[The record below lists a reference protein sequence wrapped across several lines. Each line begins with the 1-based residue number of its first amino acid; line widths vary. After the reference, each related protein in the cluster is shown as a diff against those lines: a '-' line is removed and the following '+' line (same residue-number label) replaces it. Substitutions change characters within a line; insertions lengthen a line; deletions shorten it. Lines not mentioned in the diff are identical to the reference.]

1 MCLRSG
7 FFVGENSHFMKF
19 PRILSLLNPRNT
31 PRIRILPRILDEPRI
46 SSASTGCGEWLVKT

>member
-1 MCLRSG
+1 
-7 FFVGENSHFMKF
+7 MKF
-19 PRILSLLNPRNT
+19 PRILSLLNPRNP